1 MDAIQN
7 IGGNMEVGD
16 LVSPKHTKSL
26 FGIVVR
32 KRLRSTPYGI
42 VEQCLIQWSNQKS
55 SYEQKKNLEVING

>member
-1 MDAIQN
+1 
-7 IGGNMEVGD
+7 MEVGD

-55 SYEQKKNLEVING
+55 SYERKENLEVICK